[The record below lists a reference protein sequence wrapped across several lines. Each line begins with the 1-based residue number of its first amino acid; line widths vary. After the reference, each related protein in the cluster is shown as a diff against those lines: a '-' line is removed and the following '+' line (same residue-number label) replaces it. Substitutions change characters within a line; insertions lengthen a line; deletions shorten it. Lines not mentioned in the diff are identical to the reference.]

1 MLFLR
6 YSHGRGAHFSLAF
19 DMGGVHPA
27 GERVEENLAGEGF
40 RSFLF
45 GSLTS
50 LRFFQFPACCYQYSS
65 LRTGDK
71 THQAT
76 LIQPV
81 PAASGSVG
89 QRGAAAPGAAPLPNP
104 WHIWILGPSPS
115 AAFEPCAPTTPYW
128 TLYLPAITNLV
139 T

>member
-1 MLFLR
+1 M
-6 YSHGRGAHFSLAF
+6 GGAHFSLAF
-19 DMGGVHPA
+19 DMGGLHLA
-27 GERVEENLAGEGF
+27 GERDEENLAGEGS

-76 LIQPV
+76 LIQPC
-81 PAASGSVG
+81 ASCLG
-89 QRGAAAPGAAPLPNP
+89 QRGTAQCRGCSPPQPLA
-104 WHIWILGPSPS
+104 HLDFGPQSRLAS